1 MVQKTKNLLILTFK
15 KMKLAKT
22 VLGIVMFLLTGATFS
37 IYAQDKYGSNPDKC
51 KTDLSL
57 FHEAV
62 KMQNYDAAYEPWK
75 WCMENC
81 PQASKIIYSDGL
93 KMAEAKYDI
102 AAGIMTVKKGQKVQ
116 TNDYIFEVEKSYF
129 DTSKSNKDEMN
140 KYAAEVILVYNMRIK
155 YFPDNLGKVYSDWA
169 NFLFKRA
176 VLEKLEL
183 GDEVFEKLGQSFKAD
198 PTGMSVKNLAIYFQT
213 YTDIEKD
220 TNPQKVFDL
229 YDDITE
235 AVGMKMDKYSKE
247 LDELNQKLEKGGQ
260 LSSKEKSKK
269 RAREVNLAALGQ
281 VEGYLD
287 NTLTEV
293 ATCERLVPLYKDNFE
308 KNKNNVTWLKR
319 AVSRLNQKECTDSPI
334 YGTMVEAYVNAAPSS
349 DAFVFYAGI
358 LMDKGESNKAIEYF
372 NKAISLE
379 PDNYKKA
386 KYYYRVALIMK
397 KRGSRSESRRYAQL
411 ALKERP
417 SMGSAYLLIS
427 NLYAASANT
436 CGTDEISKRMVYVA
450 AADKARQ
457 AKAVDPGI
465 TSTANKYISSYM
477 ASAPSKKLVFTEG
490 LTSGTPHK
498 IGCWINETA
507 NIP

>member
-1 MVQKTKNLLILTFK
+1 
-15 KMKLAKT
+15 MKLTKT
-22 VLGIVMFLLTGATFS
+22 VLVIVMFLLTGATFS
-37 IYAQDKYGSNPDKC
+37 IHAQDKYGSEPDQC
-51 KTDLSL
+51 KTNLSL
-57 FHEAV
+57 FHEAI
-62 KMQNYDAAYEPWK
+62 KMKNYEAAHEPWK
-75 WCMENC
+75 WCVENC

-93 KMAEAKYDI
+93 KMAEDQYNQ
-102 AAGIMTVKKGQKVQ
+102 AAGVMDVKKGEKVQ
-116 TNDYIFEVEKSYF
+116 TNDYIFAVQNKYF
-129 DTSKSNKDEMN
+129 DTSKSDKEAMN
-140 KYAAEVILVYNMRIK
+140 KYAREVILVYNLRVK
-155 YFPDNLGKVYSDWA
+155 HFPDNLGKVYSDWA
-169 NFLFKRA
+169 NFSFKRA
-176 VLEKLEL
+176 VLEKIQLK
-183 GDEVFEKLGQSFKAD
+183 DEIFDKLALSFKAD
-198 PTGMSVKNLAIYFQT
+198 PSGMSVKNLAKYFQT
-213 YTDIEKD
+213 VTDIEKD
-220 TNPQKVFDL
+220 TNPQRVFDL

-247 LDELNQKLEKGGQ
+247 LDALNLKVANGGELT
-260 LSSKEKSKK
+260 SKEKKKK
-269 RAREVNLAALGQ
+269 RAREVNLRALGQ

-293 ATCERLVPLYKDNFE
+293 ATCERLIPLYKDSYE
-308 KNKNNVTWLKR
+308 KNKSNVTWLKR
-319 AVSRLNQKECTDSPI
+319 AVSRLNQKDCTDSPI

-358 LMDKGESNKAIEYF
+358 LMAKGESSKAIEYF
-372 NKAISLE
+372 NKAIALE

-397 KRGSRSESRRYAQL
+397 KRGSRGESRKYARL
-411 ALKERP
+411 ALKQRP

-490 LTSGTPHK
+490 LESGSPHK

-507 NIP
+507 RIP